1 MFNESNTVEAYLHDL
16 LSGLA
21 KSPSP
26 QPFSQGERGFTGVQ
40 QPRAHYSPLPP
51 GERPGV
57 RGLGWHRVAGADI
70 PRQPQDAFVEPWVR
84 EALIRLNPEIAARP
98 DLADEVLYRLR
109 AIVLSVRSDGLIR
122 ANEEM
127 TAWLRGERSMPFG
140 ENNAHVPVRLIDF
153 DPSASSGLD
162 QNQYVVTQQF
172 TFRAGPPSPPAPLPG
187 GEGSK
192 YAERRADL
200 VLLVNGFPLVLIE
213 AKTPTRAAVSWVD
226 GALQVH
232 DDYEK
237 SVPELFV
244 CNVFSVATEGK
255 EYHYGSLGLP
265 VKDWGPW
272 RPDSP
277 LPPGEGLGVR
287 ERSPPGEGSGVRER
301 HDPLPDDL
309 KAFARQLRQGQTD
322 AEQLIWRLLRDRRL
336 RGMKFRRQ
344 HPVAPFVLDF
354 YCHEARLA
362 VELDG
367 GQHVERTARDDERT
381 AFLSRQGIRVLRF
394 WNNDVLQNT
403 EAVLEA
409 VWRALEKLP
418 SSPALLPG
426 GEGRKALTPNPSPG
440 GLRSLTPNPSPGGRG
455 ELSGL
460 QRAAESMLRPHVVL
474 DILASFTLFATDK
487 KRRRIKIIC
496 RYQQYEAANK
506 IVERVLAGAPRKGL
520 IWHFQGSGKSLLMVF
535 AAQKLRLHPRL
546 KNPTVL
552 IVVDRI
558 DLDTQ
563 ITGTF
568 TGADIPNLEKADSRE
583 KLRQL
588 LAQDVR
594 KIIITTIF
602 KFADVD
608 TEADGVLNP
617 RGNIIALVDEAH
629 RTQEGDLGRKMRD
642 ALPNAFLFGLTGT
655 PINRFDRNTFYAFG
669 ADEDEKGYL
678 SRYGFEESI
687 RDGATLKLH
696 FEPRLLELHIDKA
709 AIDAAFKEMTGG
721 LSDLDRDTLGKT
733 AARMSVLVKTPE
745 RIRRVCEDIVQHFR
759 NKVEPNGFKGQ
770 IVTFDRESCLLYKAE
785 LDKLLPPEA
794 SAVVMTVN
802 SNELAYKP
810 FARGRDEEERLLD
823 RFRDPGD
830 PLQLLIVTAKLLTG
844 FDAPILQAMY
854 LDKPLRDH
862 TLLQAICRVNRT
874 YSEQKTHGLIVDY
887 LGIFDDVARALE
899 FDEKG
904 ITAVVSNIQE
914 LKDRLPE
921 AMQKCL
927 AFFAGVDRGVEGYE
941 GLIAAQQCLPNN
953 EVRDHFAAAYSL
965 LGKLW
970 EAISPDP
977 VLGQY
982 ERDYKWL
989 SQVYQSVRPSS
1000 GHGKLIWHAL
1010 GAKTIE
1016 LIHQNVHVD
1025 AVRDDLDTLVLDADL
1040 LEAVL
1045 SNPNK
1050 TKEIE
1055 IKVAR
1060 RLRRHLGNPKF
1071 KALSERLDALRDRFE
1086 SGVLNSVEF
1095 LKALLQLAREVLQAE
1110 KETPPEEDE
1119 DRGKAALTD
1128 LFNEVKTA
1136 ETPILVER
1144 VVADIDEIV
1153 RQVRFDGWQA
1163 TSAGER
1169 LVKQALRK
1177 TLFKYRLHADE
1188 ELFEKAYSY
1197 IRQYY

>member
-1 MFNESNTVEAYLHDL
+1 MAFNESNTVEAYLYDV
-16 LSGLA
+16 LSGPA
-21 KSPSP
+21 KSVPANV
-26 QPFSQGERGFTGVQ
+26 VQ
-40 QPRAHYSPLPP
+40 EPKASYGRNHD
-51 GERPGV
+51 GI
-57 RGLGWHRVAGADI
+57 GWRRVASAEI
-70 PRQPQDAFVEPWVR
+70 PRQHQDVLVETWVR
-84 EALIRLNPEIAARP
+84 EALIRLNPEIAAQP
-98 DLADEVLYRLR
+98 DRADEVLYKLR

-127 TAWLRGERSMPFG
+127 MAWIKSERSMPFG
-140 ENNAHVPVRLIDF
+140 QNNEHVPVRLVDF
-153 DPSASSGLD
+153 DNLD
-162 QNQYVVTQQF
+162 QNQYVITQQF
-172 TFRAGPPSPPAPLPG
+172 TFRAGS
-187 GEGSK
+187 
-192 YAERRADL
+192 AERRADL
-200 VLLVNGFPLVLIE
+200 VLLVNGLPLVLIE
-213 AKTPTRAAVSWVD
+213 AKTPTRSAVSWVD

-237 SVPELFV
+237 HVPELFV

-255 EYHYGSLGLP
+255 EYRYGSLGLP
-265 VKDWGPW
+265 IKDWGPW
-272 RPDSP
+272 NLEDDGDALKHP
-277 LPPGEGLGVR
+277 LKGL
-287 ERSPPGEGSGVRER
+287 
-301 HDPLPDDL
+301 
-309 KAFARQLRQGQTD
+309 
-322 AEQLIWRLLRDRRL
+322 
-336 RGMKFRRQ
+336 
-344 HPVAPFVLDF
+344 
-354 YCHEARLA
+354 
-362 VELDG
+362 
-367 GQHVERTARDDERT
+367 
-381 AFLSRQGIRVLRF
+381 
-394 WNNDVLQNT
+394 
-403 EAVLEA
+403 
-409 VWRALEKLP
+409 KL
-418 SSPALLPG
+418 
-426 GEGRKALTPNPSPG
+426 
-440 GLRSLTPNPSPGGRG
+440 
-455 ELSGL
+455 
-460 QRAAESMLRPHVVL
+460 AAESMLRPHVVL
-474 DILASFTLFATDK
+474 DILANFTLFATNK
-487 KRRRIKIIC
+487 KKQRIKIIC

-506 IVERVLAGAPRKGL
+506 IVERVLTGYPKKGL

-552 IVVDRI
+552 IVVDRV

-568 TGADIPNLEKADSRE
+568 TGADIPNLEKADSRD

-602 KFADVD
+602 KFG
-608 TEADGVLNP
+608 EADGVLND

-669 ADEDEKGYL
+669 AEEDDKGYL

-709 AIDAAFKEMTGG
+709 AIDAAFKEVTGG
-721 LSDLDRDTLGKT
+721 LSDLDRDNLGKT
-733 AARMSVLVKTPE
+733 AAKMAVLVKTPE
-745 RIRRVCEDIVQHFR
+745 RIRRVCEDIVQHFQ

-770 IVTFDRESCLLYKAE
+770 IVTFDRESCLLYKQE

-794 SAVVMTVN
+794 SDIVMTVN
-802 SNELAYKP
+802 ANEPQYKAY
-810 FARGRDEEERLLD
+810 ARTRDEEERLLD
-823 RFRDPGD
+823 RFRDPND
-830 PLQLLIVTAKLLTG
+830 PLKLIIVTSKLLTG

-887 LGIFDDVARALE
+887 LGIFDDVAKALE
-899 FDEKG
+899 FDDKSV
-904 ITAVVSNIQE
+904 TAVVSNIQE

-927 AFFAGVDRGVEGYE
+927 AFFAGVDRTVEGYE

-953 EVRDHFAAAYSL
+953 ELRDNFAVEYSL
-965 LGKLW
+965 LNKLW

-977 VLGQY
+977 ILGEY
-982 ERDYKWL
+982 ENDYKWL
-989 SQVYQSVRPSS
+989 SQVYQSVQPSS
-1000 GHGKLIWHAL
+1000 GHGKLIWHSL

-1045 SNPNK
+1045 SNPDPK
-1050 TKEIE
+1050 KAKEIE

-1060 RLRRHLGNPKF
+1060 RLRKHLGNPKF

-1095 LKALLQLAREVLQAE
+1095 LKQLLQLAKEVLQAE

-1119 DRGKAALTD
+1119 DRGKAALTE

-1136 ETPILVER
+1136 ETPIMVER

-1153 RQVRFDGWQA
+1153 RLVRFPGWQD
-1163 TSAGER
+1163 TLAGER
-1169 LVKQALRK
+1169 EIKKALRK
-1177 TLFKYRLHADE
+1177 SLFKYKLHADE

>member
-1 MFNESNTVEAYLHDL
+1 MSFNESNTVEAYLYDL
-16 LSGLA
+16 LSGPA
-21 KSPSP
+21 KPVAINV
-26 QPFSQGERGFTGVQ
+26 VQ
-40 QPRAHYSPLPP
+40 EPESHYGRAHK
-51 GERPGV
+51 
-57 RGLGWHRVAGADI
+57 GLGWRRIASADF
-70 PRQPQDAFVEPWVR
+70 PRQTQEVLVEKWVR
-84 EALIRLNPEIAARP
+84 EALIRLNPEIAADP
-98 DLADEVLYRLR
+98 ELADQVLYKLR
-109 AIVLSVRSDGLIR
+109 AIILSVRSDGLIR

-140 ENNAHVPVRLIDF
+140 LNNEHVPVRLIDF
-153 DPSASSGLD
+153 DNLE

-172 TFRAGPPSPPAPLPG
+172 VYRAGS
-187 GEGSK
+187 
-192 YAERRADL
+192 AERRADL

-213 AKTPTRAAVSWVD
+213 AKTPTRSAVSWVD

-237 SVPELFV
+237 FVPELFV

-272 RPDSP
+272 N
-277 LPPGEGLGVR
+277 L
-287 ERSPPGEGSGVRER
+287 
-301 HDPLPDDL
+301 
-309 KAFARQLRQGQTD
+309 D
-322 AEQLIWRLLRDRRL
+322 A
-336 RGMKFRRQ
+336 
-344 HPVAPFVLDF
+344 
-354 YCHEARLA
+354 
-362 VELDG
+362 DG
-367 GQHVERTARDDERT
+367 GDPQRHP
-381 AFLSRQGIRVLRF
+381 LHGL
-394 WNNDVLQNT
+394 
-403 EAVLEA
+403 
-409 VWRALEKLP
+409 KL
-418 SSPALLPG
+418 
-426 GEGRKALTPNPSPG
+426 
-440 GLRSLTPNPSPGGRG
+440 
-455 ELSGL
+455 
-460 QRAAESMLRPHVVL
+460 AAESMLRPHVVL
-474 DILASFTLFATDK
+474 DILSSFTLFATDK
-487 KRRRIKIIC
+487 KQRRIKIIC

-506 IVERVLAGAPRKGL
+506 IVERVLAGYPKKGL

-535 AAQKLRLHPRL
+535 AAQKLRLHPGL

-568 TGADIPNLEKADSRE
+568 TGADIPNLEKAETRD
-583 KLRQL
+583 KLQQL

-602 KFADVD
+602 KFG
-608 TEADGVLNP
+608 EADGALNE
-617 RGNIIALVDEAH
+617 RSNIIALVDEAH

-655 PINRFDRNTFYAFG
+655 PINRFDKNTFYAFG
-669 ADEDEKGYL
+669 ADEDAKGYM

-696 FEPRLLELHIDKA
+696 FEPRLVELHIDKA

-721 LSDLDRDTLGKT
+721 LSDLDKDNLGKT
-733 AARMSVLVKTPE
+733 AAKMAVLVKTPE
-745 RIRRVCEDIVQHFR
+745 RIRHVCEDIVQHFQS
-759 NKVEPNGFKGQ
+759 KVEPNGFKGQ
-770 IVTFDRESCLLYKAE
+770 IVTFDRESCLLYKTE

-794 SAVVMTVN
+794 TEVVMTVN
-802 SNELAYKP
+802 ANEPQYKA
-810 FARGRDEEERLLD
+810 FNRGRDEEERLLD
-823 RFRDPGD
+823 RFRTPND
-830 PLQLLIVTAKLLTG
+830 PLKLIIVTSKLLTG

-854 LDKPLRDH
+854 LDKPMRDH

-887 LGIFDDVARALE
+887 LGIFDDVAKALE

-927 AFFAGVDRGVEGYE
+927 AFFAGADRTVEGYE

-953 EVRDHFAAAYSL
+953 TMRDNFAGEYSL

-970 EAISPDP
+970 EAISPDTI
-977 VLGQY
+977 LGEY
-982 ERDYKWL
+982 EKDYKWL
-989 SQVYQSVRPSS
+989 SQVYQSVQPSS
-1000 GHGKLIWHAL
+1000 GHGKLIWHSL

-1045 SNPNK
+1045 SNPDPK
-1050 TKEIE
+1050 KAKEIE

-1060 RLRRHLGNPKF
+1060 RLRKHLGNPKF

-1095 LKALLQLAREVLQAE
+1095 LKQLLQLAKEVLQAE
-1110 KETPPEEDE
+1110 KEVPPEEDE
-1119 DRGKAALTD
+1119 DRGKAALTE

-1136 ETPILVER
+1136 ETPIMVER

-1153 RQVRFDGWQA
+1153 RLVRFPGWQD
-1163 TSAGER
+1163 TLAGER
-1169 LVKQALRK
+1169 EIKKALRK
-1177 TLFKYRLHADE
+1177 SLFKYKLHADE

>member
-1 MFNESNTVEAYLHDL
+1 MSSFNESNTVEAYLHDL
-16 LSGLA
+16 LSGPA
-21 KSPSP
+21 KPVAVNVAQEPESNY
-26 QPFSQGERGFTGVQ
+26 G
-40 QPRAHYSPLPP
+40 RAHK
-51 GERPGV
+51 
-57 RGLGWHRVAGADI
+57 GLGWRRVASADI
-70 PRQPQDAFVEPWVR
+70 PRQPQEVLVERWVR
-84 EALIRLNPEIAARP
+84 EALIRLNPEITAQP
-98 DLADEVLYRLR
+98 DRADEVLYKLR
-109 AIVLSVRSDGLIR
+109 AVILSVRSDGLIR

-140 ENNAHVPVRLIDF
+140 QNNEHVPVRLIDF
-153 DPSASSGLD
+153 DNLD

-172 TFRAGPPSPPAPLPG
+172 VYRAGS
-187 GEGSK
+187 
-192 YAERRADL
+192 AERRADL
-200 VLLVNGFPLVLIE
+200 VLLVNGLPLVLIE
-213 AKTPTRAAVSWVD
+213 AKTPTRSAVSWVD
-226 GALQVH
+226 GAVQVH

-237 SVPELFV
+237 YVPELFV

-272 RPDSP
+272 N
-277 LPPGEGLGVR
+277 L
-287 ERSPPGEGSGVRER
+287 
-301 HDPLPDDL
+301 
-309 KAFARQLRQGQTD
+309 D
-322 AEQLIWRLLRDRRL
+322 A
-336 RGMKFRRQ
+336 
-344 HPVAPFVLDF
+344 
-354 YCHEARLA
+354 
-362 VELDG
+362 DG
-367 GQHVERTARDDERT
+367 GDSQRHP
-381 AFLSRQGIRVLRF
+381 LHGL
-394 WNNDVLQNT
+394 
-403 EAVLEA
+403 
-409 VWRALEKLP
+409 KL
-418 SSPALLPG
+418 
-426 GEGRKALTPNPSPG
+426 
-440 GLRSLTPNPSPGGRG
+440 
-455 ELSGL
+455 
-460 QRAAESMLRPHVVL
+460 AAESMLRPHVVL
-474 DILASFTLFATDK
+474 DILFSFTLFATDK
-487 KRRRIKIIC
+487 KQRRIKIIC

-506 IVERVLAGAPRKGL
+506 IVERVLAGYPKKGL

-568 TGADIPNLEKADSRE
+568 TGADIPNLEKAETRD
-583 KLRQL
+583 KLQQL

-602 KFADVD
+602 KFG
-608 TEADGVLNP
+608 EADGALNE
-617 RGNIIALVDEAH
+617 RSNIIALVDEAH

-655 PINRFDRNTFYAFG
+655 PINRFDKNTFYAFG
-669 ADEDEKGYL
+669 ADEDTKGYM

-696 FEPRLLELHIDKA
+696 FEPRLVDLHIDKA

-721 LSDLDRDTLGKT
+721 LSDLDKDNLGKT
-733 AARMSVLVKTPE
+733 AAKMAVLVKTPE
-745 RIRRVCEDIVQHFR
+745 RIRYVCEDIVRHFQS
-759 NKVEPNGFKGQ
+759 KVEPNGFKGQ
-770 IVTFDRESCLLYKAE
+770 IVTFDRESCLLYKTE

-794 SAVVMTVN
+794 SDIVMTVN
-802 SNELAYKP
+802 ANEPQYKA
-810 FARGRDEEERLLD
+810 FSRSRDEDERLLD
-823 RFRDPGD
+823 RFRDPND
-830 PLQLLIVTAKLLTG
+830 PLKLLIVTSKLLTG

-887 LGIFDDVARALE
+887 LGIFDDVAKALE
-899 FDEKG
+899 FDDKS
-904 ITAVVSNIQE
+904 ILSVVSNIQE
-914 LKDRLPE
+914 LMDRLPE

-927 AFFAGVDRGVEGYE
+927 AFFAGVDRTVEGYE

-953 EVRDHFAAAYSL
+953 TVRDNFAGEYSV

-977 VLGQY
+977 ILGQY
-982 ERDYKWL
+982 EKDYKWL
-989 SQVYQSVRPSS
+989 SQVYQSVQPSS
-1000 GHGKLIWHAL
+1000 GHGKLIWHSL

-1045 SNPNK
+1045 SNPDPSK
-1050 TKEIE
+1050 AKEIE

-1060 RLRRHLGNPKF
+1060 RLRKHLGNPKF

-1095 LKALLQLAREVLQAE
+1095 LKQLLQIAKEVLQAE
-1110 KETPPEEDE
+1110 KEIPPEEDE
-1119 DRGKAALTD
+1119 DRGKAALTE

-1136 ETPILVER
+1136 ETPIMVER

-1153 RQVRFDGWQA
+1153 RLVRFPGWQD
-1163 TSAGER
+1163 TLAGER
-1169 LVKQALRK
+1169 EIKKALRK
-1177 TLFKYRLHADE
+1177 ALFKYKLHADE